1 MAYQKLQPIR
11 AISWVPTDDVII
23 PNPGAKVSS
32 GTADNASTLTDHL
45 LFTKAAGTNGFIGV
59 VTLGATVYNSTTGAY
74 AKVLAIAES
83 ALRLNAD
90 IFQAPGQGFVVY
102 NTDSNNGCLIY
113 VGGGGSGTKLDIVT
127 AGGDVV
133 SIENPKEGEALQILV
148 SEVQST
154 STASNL
160 VALW

>member
-1 MAYQKLQPIR
+1 MCIR
-11 AISWVPTDDVII
+11 D
-23 PNPGAKVSS
+23 
-32 GTADNASTLTDHL
+32 
-45 LFTKAAGTNGFIGV
+45 
-59 VTLGATVYNSTTGAY
+59 
-74 AKVLAIAES
+74 
-83 ALRLNAD
+83 R
-90 IFQAPGQGFVVY
+90 Y

-127 AGGDVV
+127 AGGDEV

-148 SEVQST
+148 SEVQGT

>member
-32 GTADNASTLTDHL
+32 GTSDASTLTDHL

-59 VTLGATVYNSTTGAY
+59 VTLGATVYNSITGAY
-74 AKVLAIAES
+74 AKVVAISES

-90 IFQAPGQGFVVY
+90 IFQAPSQNFVVY

-127 AGGDVV
+127 AGGDEV
-133 SIENPKEGEALQILV
+133 SIENQKEGEALQILV
-148 SEVQST
+148 SEVQGT

>member
-11 AISWVPTDDVII
+11 AISWTPTDDVII

-32 GTADNASTLTDHL
+32 GTADASTLTDHL
-45 LFTKAAGTNGFIGV
+45 LFTKAAGTNGFLGV
-59 VTLGATVYNSTTGAY
+59 VTLGATVYNSTSGAY

-113 VGGGGSGTKLDIVT
+113 VGGGGSGTKLDIIT
-127 AGGDVV
+127 AGGDEV
-133 SIENPKEGEALQILV
+133 SIENPIEGEALQILI
-148 SEVQST
+148 SEVKSS